1 MPARNHNVHIL
12 YMALLTENSQ
22 HTVSPQMQQVIYDY
36 AVGTKDTDLLTKLT
50 SYSGLTPDMDIK
62 LSKRNELDVLVAW
75 ACNKNRTT
83 SELEKRLLR
92 EKRVNALL
100 PLASRPGLEQAVYAT
115 IARISSVHLCEALAK
130 NPSVDENLRKTK
142 IVEFAKNMPRGAYG
156 SHAAKLKSMIENE
169 TSQQTCASLYEAVAR
184 TSNVAPYL
192 TACLTTGLVSSEA
205 VTIIL
210 DKLSSIFTI
219 TSDRFANQG
228 GVFVSAL
235 ASQPLTR
242 DQHLKLK
249 TALETYVG
257 SGSNSWYMRQYV
269 EVLDRLN
276 NHDASYETTFKEF
289 VDSTDQNSAAHT
301 LSILKLVPQS
311 TSTASNSVDRQ
322 NALSRLAQAVSMHKY
337 LAPAAMLEYVHHMSR
352 SDVEHLV
359 RRLEKDKD
367 EQTILDVI
375 DRANDKNATV
385 SALCNEESIVR
396 AYIKRLNPT
405 NSAKPAWL
413 GFTKTVNNDPELAY
427 TTLAYTNLL
436 SRLRNY
442 SKLNALIEFKMLEAL
457 GSNPDRWSAFNVLA
471 ADYEGTLPQLLET
484 VNALV

>member
-1 MPARNHNVHIL
+1 MPANNNLHVM

-36 AVGTKDTDLLTKLT
+36 AVGTKDTTLLTKLT
-50 SYSGLTPDMDIK
+50 SYSGLTFDMDVK

-75 ACNKNRTT
+75 ACRKNRTT
-83 SELEKRLLR
+83 AELEKRLLR
-92 EKRVNALL
+92 EKRVSALL
-100 PLASRPGLEQAVYAT
+100 PLASRPGLEQAVYST

-130 NPSVDENLRKTK
+130 NSSVDENLRKTK
-142 IVEFAKNMPRGAYG
+142 IVEFAKNVPRGAYG
-156 SHAAKLKSMIENE
+156 PHASKLKSMIENE
-169 TSQQTCASLYEAVAR
+169 TSQQTYSTFYEAVAR

-205 VTIIL
+205 ITIIL
-210 DKLSSIFTI
+210 DKLSIIFTI

-228 GVFVSAL
+228 GDFVSAL
-235 ASQPLTR
+235 ASQPLTQ
-242 DQHLKLK
+242 DQRLKLK
-249 TALETYVG
+249 TALEAYVG
-257 SGSNSWYMRQYV
+257 SRSNSWYMRQYT
-269 EVLDRLN
+269 EALDKLK

-289 VDSTDQNSAAHT
+289 VGSTDQKSAAHM
-301 LSILKLVPQS
+301 LSMLKLALES
-311 TSTASNSVDRQ
+311 ASSNSTDRQ

-337 LAPAAMLEYVHHMSR
+337 LAPVAMLEYVHLMSR

-359 RRLEKDKD
+359 LRLEKDKE
-367 EQTILDVI
+367 EQTLLDVV

-385 SALCNEESIVR
+385 SALRNEESIVR
-396 AYIKRLNPT
+396 AYIKRLDST
-405 NSAKPAWL
+405 NAAKPVWL
-413 GFTKTVNNDPELAY
+413 SYTKTVNNDHELAY
-427 TTLAYTNLL
+427 NTLAYANLL
-436 SRLRNY
+436 SRLKNY
-442 SKLNALIEFKMLEAL
+442 SKLNALIEFKMLETL